1 MSEDTM
7 RQNLIALAQTYAT
20 AKGLAMTTVSKQIH
34 GRDDF
39 LAKYLA
45 GEMSPTVRTYFVML
59 NRLRNRWPR
68 GTPWPSTRSIK
79 KVGKK
84 TDPDFVD
91 G

>member
-7 RQNLIALAQTYAT
+7 RQNLLALAQTYAH
-20 AKGLAMTTVSKQIH
+20 AKRLALTTVSKQIH

-39 LAKYLA
+39 LGKYLA
-45 GEMSPTVRTYFVML
+45 GEMSPTVRTYFLMV
-59 NRLRNRWPR
+59 NKLRRRWPP

-79 KVGKK
+79 KLGKK
-84 TDPDFVD
+84 VDAGFVD